1 MSTTGATQYINNIN
15 SLYPLPGENNNAQ
28 GFRDNFNNI
37 QASLTTLNSY
47 IDTLA
52 ATINN
57 TTTNIITGTH
67 IVNALKTLKLG
78 SIDSISIG
86 QLNDVVVIGKNAN
99 NTPAA
104 GSIAMF
110 PNVVPMSIESLS
122 AATSS
127 FMSYNTTTEL
137 LVGGTFYGKNPT
149 ASGPYT
155 ITAIDGYTVY
165 FDPPPT
171 FVDNVV
177 YVTNP
182 TFELFTVINANTV
195 TTLLSEAFSQDVVF
209 SAGIESTAY
218 NTGTLVVQGGVGIT
232 NSLNINGN
240 LVVNGNMNVQGNLS
254 STSTSVKFVNL
265 TIDGDLIFTDA
276 NQVIEQRNNTATWR
290 CSLTGG
296 DGTGNT
302 TGVGYHVLPS
312 GLIMI
317 WGTLANAAFNTSSA
331 GNITTTISFPIIPG
345 ISPIQN
351 GVQQTGFPNGALQVM
366 ATAWNITDDNGIDSQ
381 VQVVN
386 TAATGFNIRFINS
399 PGYSSTPA
407 SGVEAIEWMAIGF

>member
-1 MSTTGATQYINNIN
+1 MSITGATQYINNIN

-37 QASLTTLNSY
+37 QASLTALDSY
-47 IDTLA
+47 MDTLA
-52 ATINN
+52 ATNNN
-57 TTTNIITGTH
+57 TTTNIVTGTQV
-67 IVNALKTLKLG
+67 INALKTLKLG
-78 SIDSISIG
+78 SVDSISIG
-86 QLNDVVVIGKNAN
+86 QLNDVVIIGKNSN

-104 GSIAMF
+104 GSVAMF
-110 PNVVPMSIESLS
+110 PNVIPMSIESLS

-127 FMSYNTTTEL
+127 FNAYNTTTGL

-149 ASGPYT
+149 TSGPYT

-165 FDPPPT
+165 FDLPPT

-209 SAGIESTAY
+209 SAGIESTSY
-218 NTGTLVVQGGVGIT
+218 NTGTLIVQGGVGIT

-240 LVVNGNMNVQGNLS
+240 LNIAGNMNITGNLS
-254 STSTSVKFVNL
+254 STSTSVSFDNL
-265 TIDGDLIFTDA
+265 TIDGDLTFTDS
-276 NQVIEQRNNTATWR
+276 NEVIEQINNTSSWR
-290 CSLTGG
+290 CSLQGG

-302 TGVGYHVLPS
+302 TGVGYQILPS

-317 WGTLANAAFNTSSA
+317 WGTLANAAFNTSSP
-331 GNITTTISFPIIPG
+331 GNITTTISFPTLPG
-345 ISPIQN
+345 RTNP
-351 GVQQTGFPNGALQVM
+351 GFPTGALQVM
-366 ATAWNITDDNGIDSQ
+366 ATPWNITNDGGIDAQ
-381 VQVVN
+381 VQIVN
-386 TAATGFNIRFINS
+386 ATGTGFNIRFINS
-399 PGYSSTPA
+399 PGYNSTPA